1 MNDADV
7 SRQIQQMVRFI
18 RQEAEEKANEISV
31 SAEEVSLHFTVLSSA
46 FQSMPSNRIVFF
58 LLQEFNIEKLQ
69 LVEAEKK
76 KIRQEYERKER
87 QVEIRKKI
95 SLSNGFELLNSR
107 MHAIKVTYDISYRIL
122 VALSYYSVKSIIKL
136 LTSVANYL
144 NSRILSNL
152 CFEGQLIV
160 CCSEYSMQ
168 LNASRIKVLQA
179 QDDVISS
186 MKEAASKELLSVS
199 HHHHLTLSHH
209 DHVYRNLLKDLIIQ
223 CLLRLK
229 EPSVLLRCRK
239 DDLHLVEHVLDSAG
253 QEYAG
258 KANVEPPEI
267 IVDNQV
273 YLPPGPSHHNPHD
286 IYCSGGVVLASR
298 DGKIVCENTLD
309 ARLDVVFRK
318 KLPEIRKQL
327 FGQVVA

>member
-7 SRQIQQMVRFI
+7 SKQIQQMVQFI

-31 SAEEVSLHFTVLSSA
+31 SAEE
-46 FQSMPSNRIVFF
+46 
-58 LLQEFNIEKLQ
+58 EFNIEKLQ
-69 LVEAEKK
+69 LVEADKK

-95 SLSNGFELLNSR
+95 
-107 MHAIKVTYDISYRIL
+107 
-122 VALSYYSVKSIIKL
+122 
-136 LTSVANYL
+136 
-144 NSRILSNL
+144 
-152 CFEGQLIV
+152 
-160 CCSEYSMQ
+160 EYSMQ

-186 MKEAASKELLSVS
+186 MKEAASKELLNVSHHRHLNLLS
-199 HHHHLTLSHH
+199 HHHHE
-209 DHVYRNLLKDLIIQ
+209 YRNLLKDLIVQ

-239 DDLHLVEHVLDSAG
+239 DDLHLVEHVLDSSA
-253 QEYAG
+253 QEYAE
-258 KANVEPPEI
+258 KANVDPPEI

-273 YLPPGPSHHNPHD
+273 YLPPGPSHHNSHD
-286 IYCSGGVVLASR
+286 LYCSGGVVLASR

-318 KLPEIRKQL
+318 KLPEGKERARKGML
-327 FGQVVA
+327 D